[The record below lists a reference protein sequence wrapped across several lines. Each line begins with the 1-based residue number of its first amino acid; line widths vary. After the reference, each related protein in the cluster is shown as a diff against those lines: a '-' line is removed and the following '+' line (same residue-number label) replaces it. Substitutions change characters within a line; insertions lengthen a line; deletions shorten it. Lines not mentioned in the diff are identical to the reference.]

1 MFGGYF
7 QTQNGATA
15 ASISAGLR
23 TGRNHV
29 DLKQDCQQTSFQV
42 RHHTTRQQELM
53 ARALPK
59 QKPLP
64 GVDKI
69 VMVASGKGGVGKST
83 TSVNLAVSLANTGKR
98 VGLLDA
104 DLFGPSIPLM
114 MGISETPLVDDRNRI
129 IPVVNYNVKCVSLGL
144 LVDMKPAIWRGPLVM
159 SAIERLLKGSA
170 WEPLDYLI
178 IDTPPGT
185 GDIHLSIMQNV
196 PVTGVVLVSTPQLAA
211 LNVTQRGSDMF
222 RTLKVP
228 ILGLVENMS
237 TVQCSNCG
245 HPVELFQN
253 RLEAVAKDM
262 NVEILAR
269 LPIDEAVSFG
279 SDSGTPIAAKSRDS
293 AQGKAFHQL
302 ARRVE
307 EVVTRLNSK

>member
-1 MFGGYF
+1 
-7 QTQNGATA
+7 
-15 ASISAGLR
+15 
-23 TGRNHV
+23 
-29 DLKQDCQQTSFQV
+29 
-42 RHHTTRQQELM
+42 
-53 ARALPK
+53 
-59 QKPLP
+59 
-64 GVDKI
+64 
-69 VMVASGKGGVGKST
+69 
-83 TSVNLAVSLANTGKR
+83 
-98 VGLLDA
+98 
-104 DLFGPSIPLM
+104 
-114 MGISETPLVDDRNRI
+114 
-129 IPVVNYNVKCVSLGL
+129 
-144 LVDMKPAIWRGPLVM
+144 
-159 SAIERLLKGSA
+159 
-170 WEPLDYLI
+170 
-178 IDTPPGT
+178 
-185 GDIHLSIMQNV
+185 MQNV

-245 HPVELFQN
+245 HAVELFQN
-253 RLEAVAKDM
+253 RLEAVAKEM

-279 SDSGTPIAAKSRDS
+279 SDSGTPIAAKSQES